1 LAPGREDE
9 RAMGRAMFDPL
20 RGGRIRDLIA
30 EIEGKFRLAVCR
42 TQCRLF
48 GG

>member
-1 LAPGREDE
+1 
-9 RAMGRAMFDPL
+9 MGRAMFDP
-20 RGGRIRDLIA
+20 RHDGRMRDLIA